1 MDEFLERLRAAGFEA
16 SRTHY
21 GGTTLKTDA
30 TPAEM
35 ASLFAADD

>member
-1 MDEFLERLRAAGFEA
+1 MDEFLAGLRAAGHEA

-30 TPAEM
+30 TPGEM
-35 ASLFAADD
+35 RELFG

>member
-1 MDEFLERLRAAGFEA
+1 MDEFLDALRDAGYSA

-30 TPAEM
+30 DVTAIRETTG
-35 ASLFAADD
+35 DDE

>member
-1 MDEFLERLRAAGFEA
+1 MDDFLEGLREAGFGA

-30 TPAEM
+30 TPGEM
-35 ASLFAADD
+35 RELFG

>member
-1 MDEFLERLRAAGFEA
+1 MDAFLTGLREAGFEA

-21 GGTTLKTDA
+21 GGTTLKTNA

-35 ASLFAADD
+35 RAVFVK

>member
-1 MDEFLERLRAAGFEA
+1 MDAFLEGLREAGFSA

-35 ASLFAADD
+35 RDLFVE